1 MDVIFEP
8 ENGAPFTMI
17 VDFYD
22 TIEEIKLKIQHY
34 YAIPAAEQ
42 IFILNGRVL
51 PDDGDT
57 DSCEIYQNSPI
68 VIASTNKKVA
78 LRVKIPT
85 PTPHITPIE
94 MPEHHTVR
102 NLKDK
107 ILESEPSLRSVT
119 RAVLVLQCKGRELN
133 EDRRLAECDVSGE
146 DAVVEVSLRWRGSNT
161 LKVTLRS
168 KCGTRRIPVWV
179 NASDNVEALR
189 RQLRRLS
196 EEFGFP
202 LQQEYFFIHVQDVMD
217 DDKSFRWH
225 GVSQDDIIDVFPGS
239 VVYGSTSGKVKRI
252 VFNKKNK

>member
-8 ENGAPFTMI
+8 ENGAPFTMV

-22 TIEEIKLKIQHY
+22 TIKEIKLKIQHY

-42 IFILNGRVL
+42 IFTLNGRVL

-57 DSCEIYQNSPI
+57 DSCEIYQNSR
-68 VIASTNKKVA
+68 IAITIADKKVA

-85 PTPHITPIE
+85 PTPHITAIE

-107 ILESEPSLRSVT
+107 ILESKPSLRSVT
-119 RAVLVLQCKGRELN
+119 RAVLVLQCKGRELH

-146 DAVVEVSLRWRGSNT
+146 DAVVE
-161 LKVTLRS
+161 
-168 KCGTRRIPVWV
+168 
-179 NASDNVEALR
+179 
-189 RQLRRLS
+189 
-196 EEFGFP
+196 
-202 LQQEYFFIHVQDVMD
+202 QEYFFIHVQDVMD

-239 VVYGSTSGKVKRI
+239 VTYGSTSVKVKRI